1 MWSRF
6 RNAEELISHGIAD
19 LRRVALD
26 IASYGLAAA
35 DPYEA
40 TKALISFDGRTLA
53 VADVGFNKMLLT
65 NSGTIEADEN
75 AVSLIIDMAGDASL
89 NNGVFR
95 ASSGGIL
102 TIQTDTFDQVHQ
114 EKSTR
119 TTQTLPPLPNAGEAR
134 STKK

>member
-53 VADVGFNKMLLT
+53 VAERSYEIASDRRIFVVGAGKASFPIARALEELLEDR
-65 NSGTIEADEN
+65 I
-75 AVSLIIDMAGDASL
+75 
-89 NNGVFR
+89 
-95 ASSGGIL
+95 SGGL
-102 TIQTDTFDQVHQ
+102 VVGRCVLQC
-114 EKSTR
+114 
-119 TTQTLPPLPNAGEAR
+119 
-134 STKK
+134 